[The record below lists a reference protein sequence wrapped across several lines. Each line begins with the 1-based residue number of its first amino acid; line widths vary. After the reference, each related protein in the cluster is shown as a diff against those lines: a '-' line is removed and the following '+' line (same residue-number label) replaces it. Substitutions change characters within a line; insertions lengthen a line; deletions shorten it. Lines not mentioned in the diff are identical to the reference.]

1 MFHMLQPIRF
11 VLSLFLLIS
20 LTAACGGGG
29 ASSDSGDSGTG
40 KAAILLTDRAEEK
53 ITDRE
58 GNVITSA
65 REIWVT
71 FSEMAL
77 KPVSGPWVSVFTGP
91 PDKSV
96 DLLTLQ
102 GKADLIALVD
112 LPAGAYD
119 KARFKIES
127 AWFIDSE
134 GSKHDVIV
142 PSGKVTIKFKR
153 HLMIR
158 ADDETEVLFDFIP
171 GKSIH
176 LIETGSG
183 KFILRPVVRVR
194 VLGEE
199 VTEFVKIEG
208 KIVSVDCNENRLTLD
223 SRHGEPLTVDLEDAL
238 VVLKDGSFFRDGDDD
253 DEHED
258 DERRRRAA
266 QIASCRQLEAEQ
278 FVEVIGSSD
287 EEGVIHASLVLI
299 KKEEADS
306 HHLEFTGTLLKVDC
320 SQQRVRVTFS
330 GGEIDVTLRP
340 ETEVYTADDQP
351 VPAAEVCDRLEE
363 AVQKRIEVEGKVESG
378 QVIAAEITFL
388 PEAPVSMPTRVAGTV
403 ESVHVTGTEVT
414 GFVLK
419 TDGGQSYTI
428 TIDAQTEI
436 KDQNGD
442 PVAPNALLH
451 QRVRVEG
458 TLHTGTTP
466 PTIEAAEVVLLSIS

>member
-11 VLSLFLLIS
+11 VLSLFLLMS
-20 LTAACGGGG
+20 LMAACGGGG

-58 GNVITSA
+58 GNVIKTA

-77 KPVSGPWVSVFTGP
+77 KPVRGPWVSVFSGP

-119 KARFKIES
+119 KARLKIES

-134 GSKHDVIV
+134 GNPHEVKV
-142 PSGKVTIKFKR
+142 PSGKITIKFKR
-153 HLMIR
+153 HLIIR
-158 ADDETEVLFDFIP
+158 ANDETEVLFDFVP

-176 LIETGSG
+176 LIEAGNSG

-199 VTEFVKIEG
+199 VTDFVKIEG
-208 KIVSVDCNENRLTLD
+208 QVVSVDCNQKQLVLD
-223 SRHGEPLTVDLEDAL
+223 PRHGEEPIVVNLEDAL
-238 VVLKDGSFFRDGDDD
+238 IVLEDGSFMGDDD
-253 DEHED
+253 EGEHHRE
-258 DERRRRAA
+258 AA
-266 QIASCRQLEAEQ
+266 QIAACQQLQEGQ
-278 FVEVIGSSD
+278 TVEVVGSSD
-287 EEGVIHASLVLI
+287 EEGVLHASLVRI
-299 KKEEADS
+299 ENETDEPAA
-306 HHLEFTGTLLKVDC
+306 HRIEFTGTLLEVDC
-320 SQQRVRVTFS
+320 DQQTFGVTFS
-330 GGEIDVTLRP
+330 GGEIEVTLLP
-340 ETEVYTADDQP
+340 ETKLFTADDQA

-363 AVQKRIEVEGKVESG
+363 AVQKRIEVEGKVENG
-378 QVIAAEITFL
+378 RVIAAEITLL
-388 PEAPVSMPTRVAGTV
+388 PEAPVSLPTRVAGTV

-414 GFVLK
+414 GFALEA
-419 TDGGQSYTI
+419 DGGQSYAI
-428 TIDAQTEI
+428 AIDAQTEI

-442 PVAPNALLH
+442 PVAPNALLN

-458 TLHTGTTP
+458 TLDTGTTP
-466 PTIEAAEVVLLSIS
+466 PTIAAAEVVLLSIP